1 MKVIFQREDG
11 GKIFESYDED
21 INNLLAILKETKGIK
36 IGMVEYEV
44 LKYELEY
51 FRNPKKSS
59 NREGV
64 TYNSTT
70 KIYLIIRVNY

>member
-1 MKVIFQREDG
+1 M
-11 GKIFESYDED
+11 S
-21 INNLLAILKETKGIK
+21 IK
-36 IGMVEYEV
+36 IRIRVFSKPE
-44 LKYELEY
+44 
-51 FRNPKKSS
+51 KSS